1 MDDNERSKKRKYLR
15 KEEAKRLL
23 DTLELNNT
31 VNMDYLIMMMI
42 KTGLRFSEALAVT
55 PEDFDFETM
64 KLTVNKAWDYKNGS
78 DFVPTKNQCI
88 RTISIDKKLG
98 MQMSEL
104 IKNLS
109 PNVPVF
115 VREKVCNSTYIN
127 FLAQKCKQAD
137 IPVVGLHTLRHTHAF
152 ILLDEGVTIASVLK
166 RLGRSSMI
174 ITQNI
179 SCPVAAELEVRDNN
193 IIINAMNSL

>member
-1 MDDNERSKKRKYLR
+1 MSGAKKRKYLR

-31 VNMDYLIMMMI
+31 VNMDYLIMMI

-55 PEDFDFETM
+55 PEDFDFEAM

-88 RTISIDKKLG
+88 RTISIDKKLS

-104 IKNLS
+104 IKNIS
-109 PNVPVF
+109 QNVPIF
-115 VREKVCNSTYIN
+115 VPGEKVCNSTYIN

-137 IPVVGLHTLRHTHAF
+137 IPAVGLHTLRHTHAF

-179 SCPVAAELEVRDNN
+179 SCPVAAELEVRDND
-193 IIINAMNSL
+193 IIINVMNSL